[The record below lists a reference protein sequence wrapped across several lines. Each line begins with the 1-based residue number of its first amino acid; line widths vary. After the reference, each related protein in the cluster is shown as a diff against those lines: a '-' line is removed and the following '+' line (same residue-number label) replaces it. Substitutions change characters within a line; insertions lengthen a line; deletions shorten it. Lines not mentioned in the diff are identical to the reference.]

1 MTAFRRSGD
10 SVSAVPA
17 PSENISAN
25 FFRAKKTAIP
35 HHFRPHKKNDKLFPR
50 RKKRRS
56 FIISD
61 RAEKISPC
69 GLSKR
74 MEKTEIVRHTR
85 PRGKNPPAAC
95 PNTRKK
101 PKLRGIS
108 NRVKRYNPCC
118 LSKGGGRRLYGKGKP
133 FSGGKNAEKFRLFT
147 EFFVDASG
155 NGVMTFEQVGG
166 AGESF
171 VGRKKS
177 AGGDGG
183 GGGGIGAAGCGLI
196 LWIGGRS
203 RVNVFVVGGG

>member
-25 FFRAKKTAIP
+25 FFRAERDGDSVSFPTA
-35 HHFRPHKKNDKLFPR
+35 
-50 RKKRRS
+50 RKR
-56 FIISD
+56 IQ
-61 RAEKISPC
+61 PC
-69 GLSKR
+69 LSKR
-74 MEKTEIVRHTR
+74 MEKNRDCAAYPTAR
-85 PRGKNPPAAC
+85 KNTTPAC

-118 LSKGGGRRLYGKGKP
+118 LSKGGGRRLYGKEKP
-133 FSGGKNAEKFRLFT
+133 FSGEKNAEKVRLFT

>member
-10 SVSAVPA
+10 SGYAVPA
-17 PSENISAN
+17 PSENIAAN
-25 FFRAKKTAIP
+25 FFRAKKTVIP
-35 HHFRPHKKNDKLFPR
+35 HHFRP
-50 RKKRRS
+50 
-56 FIISD
+56 
-61 RAEKISPC
+61 
-69 GLSKR
+69 
-74 MEKTEIVRHTR
+74 
-85 PRGKNPPAAC
+85 RGKNIPSAAC
-95 PNTRKK
+95 PNAWKK
-101 PKLRGIS
+101 PRLRGIS
-108 NRVKRYNPCC
+108 NRMKRYNPCC
-118 LSKGGGRRLYGKGKP
+118 LSKGGGRKTIARQGKAV
-133 FSGGKNAEKFRLFT
+133 FRRKNAEKVRLFT
-147 EFFVDASG
+147 EFFVDATG

>member
-10 SVSAVPA
+10 SGYAVPA

-25 FFRAKKTAIP
+25 FFRAERDGDSASFPTA
-35 HHFRPHKKNDKLFPR
+35 
-50 RKKRRS
+50 RKKY
-56 FIISD
+56 
-61 RAEKISPC
+61 
-69 GLSKR
+69 
-74 MEKTEIVRHTR
+74 
-85 PRGKNPPAAC
+85 PPAAC

-101 PKLRGIS
+101 PRLCGIPE
-108 NRVKRYNPCC
+108 RAEKYNSC
-118 LSKGGGRRLYGKGKP
+118 LSKHAEKTKIARHIQSREKIQPLRLVQRGRKKIVPQGKP
-133 FSGGKNAEKFRLFT
+133 FSGGKNAGKGRLFT

-166 AGESF
+166 AGEAF

>member
-1 MTAFRRSGD
+1 MTAYRRSGD
-10 SVSAVPA
+10 SGHAVPA

-25 FFRAKKTAIP
+25 FFRAERDGDSASFPTA
-35 HHFRPHKKNDKLFPR
+35 
-50 RKKRRS
+50 RKKY
-56 FIISD
+56 
-61 RAEKISPC
+61 
-69 GLSKR
+69 
-74 MEKTEIVRHTR
+74 
-85 PRGKNPPAAC
+85 PPAAC
-95 PNTRKK
+95 PNAWKK
-101 PKLRGIS
+101 PRLRGIPD
-108 NRVKRYNPCC
+108 RAEKYNFCG
-118 LSKGGGRRLYGKGKP
+118 LSKGGGRRLYGKEKP
-133 FSGGKNAEKFRLFT
+133 FSGGKNAEKVRLFT

>member
-17 PSENISAN
+17 PSENIATN
-25 FFRAKKTAIP
+25 FFRAERNGDFSSFPTAQ
-35 HHFRPHKKNDKLFPR
+35 KNDKLFPR
-50 RKKRRS
+50 GKRRRS
-56 FIISD
+56 FIILTA
-61 RAEKISPC
+61 RKRIQPC
-69 GLSKR
+69 LSKHA
-74 MEKTEIVRHTR
+74 EKTEIARHIQSR
-85 PRGKNPPAAC
+85 EKIQPLLLVQRG
-95 PNTRKK
+95 RKTIARQGK
-101 PKLRGIS
+101 A
-108 NRVKRYNPCC
+108 VF
-118 LSKGGGRRLYGKGKP
+118 RR
-133 FSGGKNAEKFRLFT
+133 KNAEKVRLFT

-166 AGESF
+166 AGEPF

-177 AGGDGG
+177 AGRDGG

>member
-10 SVSAVPA
+10 SGYAVPA

-25 FFRAKKTAIP
+25 FFRAERDGDSASFPTA
-35 HHFRPHKKNDKLFPR
+35 
-50 RKKRRS
+50 RKW
-56 FIISD
+56 IQ
-61 RAEKISPC
+61 PC
-69 GLSKR
+69 LSKR
-74 MEKTEIVRHTR
+74 MEKTEIARHTR
-85 PRGKNPPAAC
+85 TRGK
-95 PNTRKK
+95 
-101 PKLRGIS
+101 G
-108 NRVKRYNPCC
+108 YNPC
-118 LSKGGGRRLYGKGKP
+118 LSKHAEKTKIARHIQSREKIQPLRLVQRGAEEDRAAGKAVFRR
-133 FSGGKNAEKFRLFT
+133 KNAEKGRLFT
-147 EFFVDASG
+147 EFFVDATG